1 MAGINIG
8 ALAQGLTSGAQAGL
22 DIAGTYQQV
31 QDTARKQ
38 QAGKALGERFRQA
51 AAAGG
56 LGAMDDVWWDEG
68 ASLIADTGDFD
79 GAAQFSDLGNT
90 YRARRGQQAAQRAQV
105 LLATGNLE
113 GAMADINAAFGA
125 LGAPATLAGVGAGP
139 DGQPAFV
146 TADGQPLDLQKANDI
161 LLRLTNSPAD
171 MLKLMID
178 DAKARASINKDNS
191 QAGLAQART
200 VSEETLLPVR
210 VGEGK
215 ANIQQSLAAAG
226 NSSASA
232 QRTRQASAIDL
243 AKAPGEIA
251 LAGAQ
256 AEGAVLDNTLKRNT
270 LEPKTREAIATADK
284 AETDADVGFLTAPA
298 DIATDFSTSAEAAA
312 TAKSAGAKAVV
323 DEASIPAD
331 IGKRQGDAGQS
342 LNAARDTR
350 ANEAQKIIAQAAKD
364 FAERQANSF
373 EDPDE
378 LDAYIGFSPELM
390 HVTSSFKNRIL
401 AGNPQLSAAEAADE
415 ANQMVANFVANLRA
429 MNPEA
434 LPDGPTAA
442 RAVRVLQTI
451 GENATPQVD
460 PESGLTYIEIDLG
473 DGPMQVFL
481 PPTDGAVPT
490 E

>member
-8 ALAQGLTSGAQAGL
+8 ALAQGLAGGAQTGL
-22 DIAGTYQQV
+22 DIAANYQAV

-51 AAAGG
+51 AQAGG
-56 LGAMDDVWWDEG
+56 LGAMDDTWFTET
-68 ASLIADTGDFD
+68 ASMIADTGDFD
-79 GAAQFSDLGNT
+79 GAAKFSDLGT
-90 YRARRGQQAAQRAQV
+90 TFRARRGQQAAQRAQV

-113 GAMADINAAFGA
+113 GAIADINEAFGT
-125 LGAPATLAGVGAGP
+125 LGAPASLAGIGAGP

-146 TADGQPLDLQKANDI
+146 TTDGQPLDLQKANDI
-161 LLRLTNSPAD
+161 LLRLTNMPAD
-171 MLKLMID
+171 MLKLMND
-178 DAKARASINKDNS
+178 DAKARASVNKDNS
-191 QAGLAQART
+191 QAQLAQART
-200 VSEETLLPVR
+200 GEIGALLPGKL
-210 VGEGK
+210 GEQR
-215 ANIQQSLAAAG
+215 ANIFQSTAAGQSSLA
-226 NSSASA
+226 SAD
-232 QRTRQASAIDL
+232 RTRQASAIDL

-251 LAGAQ
+251 GLEATA
-256 AEGAVLDNTLKRNT
+256 RNT
-270 LEPKTREAIATADK
+270 NASAALTEQTTPAKVREAIATADDK
-284 AETDADVGFLTAPA
+284 ETEADVGFASAPA
-298 DIATDFSTSAEAAA
+298 DIAKAYGDAEQAAA
-312 TAKSAGAKAVV
+312 GGRSASAKAIV
-323 DEASIPAD
+323 DENSIPAD
-331 IGKRQGDAGQS
+331 IGKRQGDAGQA

-350 ANEAQKIIAQAAKD
+350 ANEAQEIIAKAAKD
-364 FAERQANSF
+364 FADRQANNF
-373 EDPDE
+373 GDPDE

-390 HVTSSFKNRIL
+390 HITSGFKDRIL
-401 AGNPQLSAAEAADE
+401 TNNPQLSAAEAANE
-415 ANQMVANFVANLRA
+415 ANGMVANLVANLRA
-429 MNPEA
+429 MNPET